1 VKPFEPSNHPSCDS
15 HRQGAEA
22 PGHSWTVLLG
32 LATLLLCWVAI
43 VEVPSRAGAAVT
55 ARAETVAAQL
65 QLAAALEQQYSV
77 ALLRAEREQLEI
89 RLAGVAGVAASSNR
103 PSDVLQFLE
112 DAAATLGLTVLEV
125 RPLDVQDGPSP
136 TGRPLRLRLRGDFE
150 GVRTFLRYVE
160 NSQSSVRVREVTL
173 KLRDPGSAHVEAQ
186 ILIGLVV
193 IEGATED
200 ATNAEVR

>member
-1 VKPFEPSNHPSCDS
+1 VNPSKASDKPRLVTRDPDDDAPSV
-15 HRQGAEA
+15 
-22 PGHSWTVLLG
+22 SWTVLLC

-55 ARAETVAAQL
+55 ARAETVAAQD
-65 QLAAALEQQYSV
+65 QLAAALEQRLSE

-89 RLAGVAGVAASSNR
+89 RLAAVAGAAAAGNR

-112 DAAATLGLTVLEV
+112 DAAATLGLIMLEV
-125 RPLDVQDGPSP
+125 RPLEGQDGPSP
-136 TGRPLRLRLRGDFE
+136 GGRPIRLRLRGDFE
-150 GVRTFLRYVE
+150 GVRTFLRFVE

-186 ILIGLVV
+186 ILIGLAV
-193 IEGATED
+193 IEGVFED
-200 ATNAEVR
+200 ASNPEIR